1 MRSRSARVKKLAY
14 RTGAIIFANTR
25 VPRNCVAMQIVQRPL
40 TARAI
45 LKINDSNPL
54 RNELS
59 ITLISCKTKYIYST
73 ISSRIYPTINIPLI
87 KKIYALKYRLTIFHQ
102 KELYIKDLLKH
113 LIRDLITSFIAKRYY
128 IYRLFIHLF
137 NFLIIQ

>member
-87 KKIYALKYRLTIFHQ
+87 KKIHALKYRLTIFHQ
-102 KELYIKDLLKH
+102 IELYIKDLLKH

>member
-54 RNELS
+54 
-59 ITLISCKTKYIYST
+59 
-73 ISSRIYPTINIPLI
+73 
-87 KKIYALKYRLTIFHQ
+87 
-102 KELYIKDLLKH
+102 
-113 LIRDLITSFIAKRYY
+113 IRETNYQLR
-128 IYRLFIHLF
+128 
-137 NFLIIQ
+137 